1 MARPDA
7 CLDRHQARPSGPGVG
22 LERAGE
28 GDGRGEGQQGP
39 SGAPVAVTFR
49 VEGMAPAPQGSK
61 DWLPN
66 GGLKESCKNVKPWR
80 LLVAQS
86 AVAAGVPLLRG
97 PVRMSVVFVFRR
109 PAGHFR
115 KDGSLKPS
123 APAHHAVKPDGSK
136 LLRSTEDALTG
147 LVFEDDAR
155 IVGCTWDKRYAVGDE
170 RPGALITVIP
180 LGRSQ

>member
-1 MARPDA
+1 MAGPDA
-7 CLDRHQARPSGPGVG
+7 YLDRRRTRPGAPGAG
-22 LERAGE
+22 LERAGD
-28 GDGRGEGQQGP
+28 GDGRGVWPRGP

-61 DWLPN
+61 SHV
-66 GGLKESCKNVKPWR
+66 GGGRMVESCREVKPWR

-86 AVAAGVPLLRG
+86 AVVAGVPLLRG
-97 PVRMSVVFVFRR
+97 PVRMSVVFIFRR

-170 RPGALITVIP
+170 RAGALITVIP
-180 LGRSQ
+180 LT